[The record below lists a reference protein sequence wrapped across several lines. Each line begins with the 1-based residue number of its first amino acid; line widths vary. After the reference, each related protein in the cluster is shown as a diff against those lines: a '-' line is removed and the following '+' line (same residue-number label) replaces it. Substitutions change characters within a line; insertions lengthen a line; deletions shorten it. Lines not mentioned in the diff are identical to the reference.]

1 MTHTLPTTSA
11 LRRYLIDEIVRAS
24 KVSRVWLKMLIHTL
38 VWAPTHRFARMAEEF
53 DQRVSSQGFREAC
66 RWILPRFTSS
76 FSIQGQENIPT
87 EGPLLITSNH
97 PGTVDS
103 LVISANIPRPD
114 LKIIASGFDFLRNL
128 PATAHHLIYTS
139 SDAFERMGVVRQA
152 IQQLKDGGAVLIFP
166 SGRLD
171 PDPDVIPGAEQALGL
186 WSPSLE
192 ILLRRVPQTRV
203 LISIVSGVITPNALH
218 NPIVRLQKSLNDRQ
232 RIAEIVQV
240 LQQLV
245 SPFKPSINP
254 RLTFGNPFCAL
265 DLGVRLERNQILGPL
280 LERAQQTLQ
289 AHASQGLLPE
299 SNVSANA

>member
-1 MTHTLPTTSA
+1 MTKNLPKTSTL
-11 LRRYLIDEIVRAS
+11 RQYLIDEIVRAS
-24 KVSRVWLKMLIHTL
+24 RVSRVWLKMLIHTL
-38 VWAPTHRFARMAEEF
+38 VWAPTHRFAKLAEDF

-66 RWILPRFTSS
+66 RWVLPRFTTG

-139 SDAFERMGVVRQA
+139 SDTHERMGVVRQA

-171 PDPDVIPGAEQALGL
+171 PDPDLIPGAEQALGL

-203 LISIVSGVITPNALH
+203 LISIVSGVIAPDALQ
-218 NPIVRLQKSLNDRQ
+218 NPIARLQKTLNDRQ
-232 RIAEIVQV
+232 RIAEVVQV
-240 LQQLV
+240 IQQLI

-254 RLTFGNPFCAL
+254 RLTFSNPFSAM
-265 DLGVRLERNQILGPL
+265 DLGVRLERNQILSPL
-280 LERAQQTLQ
+280 LERAHQTLQ
-289 AHASQGLLPE
+289 AHTRQGLLPE
-299 SNVSANA
+299 LNS